1 MSKLKTSLLPISFHS
16 SNSVNLHFMRKLIM
30 MCILLFIA
38 GAGYAQ
44 APVPAHLQ
52 EQQIALTGA
61 TIHTMAGEVIENGT
75 LLFQEGVI
83 TALGTSVSL
92 PDNGYVEDLSGKH
105 IYFGLIYSY
114 SPLV

>member
-38 GAGYAQ
+38 RAGYAQ
-44 APVPAHLQ
+44 APVPAPLQ
-52 EQQIALTGA
+52 EQPIAQTGA

-75 LLFQEGVI
+75 LLFITVVI
-83 TALGTSVSL
+83 SAYGTSVYL
-92 PDNGYVEDLSGKH
+92 HVILMIDDVTVKLMYQ
-105 IYFGLIYSY
+105 
-114 SPLV
+114 LVRSQ